1 MAELTIAPGQNS
13 KWLQCD
19 LSELF
24 DLEKVQRFVELLISS
39 DELSF
44 KEDTSPPP
52 QYDFPDFGA
61 NQLQP
66 TALKHL
72 CLELSTC
79 LKRTVSPV
87 LETPSVIILLRMQFI
102 WERILKAFGSES
114 YTRVNMQRVIA
125 ALQKEEQM
133 SLESS
138 DASEEMKEP
147 SKASAEKK
155 SGNEVLVEMGV
166 KTGLSVVFSLLKQA
180 WAQLAW
186 QKQLELTLQQSGAV
200 VPFSSSSGVVPV
212 ISLPNEVLKSILDIL
227 KGIAPLSLSNKR
239 ALSSLSETCLSQSR
253 EFLEW
258 IVRPDSCVDNEGK
271 RLAMEIM
278 LSVTLQYGDLVS
290 LLEWV
295 SKMLNVLA
303 LYQGKESSGVLTLS
317 KDFCDWVLSEIR
329 RRTVRLNMHLH
340 VCVLFYWYTCVAVGE
355 QGYMCVCVSVYLMGE
370 WGHM

>member
-1 MAELTIAPGQNS
+1 MAELSIAPGQNS

-24 DLEKVQRFVELLISS
+24 DLEKVQKFVELLTSS
-39 DELSF
+39 GELSF
-44 KEDTSPPP
+44 TEDTSPPP

-61 NQLQP
+61 NRLQP

-72 CLELSTC
+72 CLELSTY
-79 LKRTVSPV
+79 LRRTISPV
-87 LETPSVIILLRMQFI
+87 LETPSILILLRMGLI
-102 WERILKAFGSES
+102 WERILEAFSTES
-114 YTRVNMQRVIA
+114 YTRVNIQRVIT
-125 ALQKEEQM
+125 ALQKEEQI
-133 SLESS
+133 SLEGS
-138 DASEEMKEP
+138 DVSKETKEP

-186 QKQLELTLQQSGAV
+186 QKQLELTLQQSGTI
-200 VPFSSSSGVVPV
+200 VPFSSPSGVIPV

-227 KGIAPLSLSNKR
+227 KGIPPLSLSNKR
-239 ALSSLSETCLSQSR
+239 ALSSLSESCLTQSR

-258 IVRPDSCVDNEGK
+258 IVRPDSYVDNEGK

-290 LLEWV
+290 LLEWI
-295 SKMLNVLA
+295 SKMLAVLA
-303 LYQGKESSGVLTLS
+303 LYQGQESGGNITLS
-317 KDFCDWVLSEIR
+317 KEFCDWVLSEIR
-329 RRTVRLNMHLH
+329 RRTVRLRLF
-340 VCVLFYWYTCVAVGE
+340 VCKCDNE
-355 QGYMCVCVSVYLMGE
+355 GYMCHCVPHEVRARRK
-370 WGHM
+370 